1 MQNLDRLLVSSP
13 DRNPPLHTWLHH
25 PPRTQKS
32 RRSIHP
38 PHTRLP
44 NEDPPRCSTL
54 VYRRYN
60 TVYRGT
66 WPSKRILSA
75 SIGISGPPAS
85 SRKSR
90 RRGARGT
97 NVEGDPHA
105 SWLFGAYGNAC
116 TSNTI
121 RETKIEKVVGSSPL
135 LFKDRALLPLE
146 PLGIIFLI
154 ASRRLWV

>member
-32 RRSIHP
+32 RRPTHP

-54 VYRRYN
+54 VYRQYN

-75 SIGISGPPAS
+75 SIGISGPPPLREDRGDGVHEGQTSKAIRTPRGFSGLMEMRARRIRSERRKSKKSWAPPPSCSRTALFSPS
-85 SRKSR
+85 SRL
-90 RRGARGT
+90 G
-97 NVEGDPHA
+97 
-105 SWLFGAYGNAC
+105 LF
-116 TSNTI
+116 
-121 RETKIEKVVGSSPL
+121 
-135 LFKDRALLPLE
+135 F
-146 PLGIIFLI
+146 
-154 ASRRLWV
+154 